1 MPLKLRRS
9 ILQLSS
15 RSRRLWTRRERT
27 SNLISP
33 PSSFPSL
40 DPHPWHP
47 SSSCSSLHR
56 KLTVSLSLSLLFHPS
71 QFSSSPSA
79 ESRSRFRPSPRR
91 SFFQPILEPE
101 TNGFH
106 EGRFSF
112 GCGRA
117 SVQEE
122 NVVGSCWSW
131 SCSADGSK
139 VGWEEPFGQDGWS
152 SRKRE

>member
-40 DPHPWHP
+40 APHPWHP

-56 KLTVSLSLSLLFHPS
+56 KLTVSLSR
-71 QFSSSPSA
+71 FSSIPRSSPHLRQPNQGAVFAQALAGASSNPSSNQKRTASMRDCSPSA
-79 ESRSRFRPSPRR
+79 GGEPLSKRRTSSGAALPTGPRSGGKNLLDRMGGAQGNES
-91 SFFQPILEPE
+91 E
-101 TNGFH
+101 
-106 EGRFSF
+106 
-112 GCGRA
+112 
-117 SVQEE
+117 
-122 NVVGSCWSW
+122 
-131 SCSADGSK
+131 
-139 VGWEEPFGQDGWS
+139 
-152 SRKRE
+152 